1 MPMLLL
7 CLRSSDPELTEMA
20 IREAVAEIYP
30 EHVDYEI
37 TGIARPARSQHV
49 IVEISLPDDSADCD
63 SLLEHADCA
72 DFVVGPGVDRSR
84 GEPLDAG
91 DGAEVVLVHEPEV
104 PSR

>member
-49 IVEISLPDDSADCD
+49 IVEISLPDDSAD
-63 SLLEHADCA
+63 
-72 DFVVGPGVDRSR
+72 FVVGPGVDRSR